1 MGEQPNSVKSIFFA
15 LGANFSIFVAKLIA
29 AMITGSGAMLAES
42 IHSLADSGNQLLLL
56 IGLKQSKKPPTPD
69 YPLGFGKSIYFWSFI
84 VALIMFSLGGIFS
97 IYEGLHKLN
106 HPEPLTSPWIAIGV
120 LCFSIIAEGISLW
133 GCMREVNKIRRNRSY
148 FRWFRES
155 RESELLVVF
164 GEDFAALLGLLFA
177 LLAVTLSMLT
187 ANPMYDALG
196 SIMIG
201 VLLIVIAVMIGVEV
215 KRLLIGQSVDPEIE
229 KEMLA
234 LLESQDEIKQVYNL
248 ITFQLGQ
255 DVMVAVKAEMVDYT
269 SPREMI
275 QAINR
280 CERRLKEAFPQVVWS
295 FFEPD
300 ITDQP

>member
-1 MGEQPNSVKSIFFA
+1 MGEQANSVKSIFFA
-15 LGANFSIFVAKLIA
+15 LGANFAIFVAKLIA

-56 IGLKQSKKPPTPD
+56 IGLKQSKRPPTPD

-84 VALIMFSLGGIFS
+84 VALIMFSLGGVFS
-97 IYEGLHKLN
+97 IYEGLHKLK
-106 HPEPLTSPWIAIGV
+106 HPEPLISPWIAIGV
-120 LCFSIIAEGISLW
+120 LCFSIVAECISLW
-133 GCMREVNKIRRNRSY
+133 GCVREVNKIRRNKSY

-164 GEDFAALLGLLFA
+164 GEDLAALLGLMFA
-177 LLAVTLSMLT
+177 LFAVTLTMLT

-201 VLLIVIAVMIGVEV
+201 VLLIIIAVMIGVEV
-215 KRLLIGQSVDPEIE
+215 KRLLIGQSVDPEIQ
-229 KEMLA
+229 KEMMAHLN
-234 LLESQDEIKQVYNL
+234 SQDEIRQVYNL
-248 ITFQLGQ
+248 ITFQLGK
-255 DVMVAVKAEMVDYT
+255 DVMVAVKAEMEEF
-269 SPREMI
+269 SSQGEMI

-280 CERRLKEAFPQVVWS
+280 CERQLKKSFPQVVWS

-300 ITDQP
+300 ITDQ